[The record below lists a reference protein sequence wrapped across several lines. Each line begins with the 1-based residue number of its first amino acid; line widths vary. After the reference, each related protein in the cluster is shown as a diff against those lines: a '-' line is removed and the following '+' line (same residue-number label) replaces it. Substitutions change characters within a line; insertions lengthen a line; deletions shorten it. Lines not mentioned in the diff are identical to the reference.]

1 MRYISSPSPYSS
13 TTTHM
18 DARLYLK
25 SYGWQDGH
33 ALKNGGIK
41 KPILVKHKK
50 DKKGLGSDGNDA
62 DVWWERLFDGQLK
75 TLDVNNSSKGV
86 SFETNAM
93 ETENHLR
100 RSMSP
105 LYKMFVKGEGLAGT
119 VGKTDNAHLKS
130 SKIDSEKA
138 IEQTEIIMKKAKKEA
153 KAHKAK
159 SKSRKSKDEK
169 TDKADKK
176 KLKDSKKEKKHKK
189 DKKEKKHEKEVKES
203 SEEKK
208 HKKEKSSSKAKKEL
222 DKKSKLELKSKKRSS
237 DKSDEKEKTK
247 KRKKDK

>member
-1 MRYISSPSPYSS
+1 
-13 TTTHM
+13 M

-153 KAHKAK
+153 KAHKVK
-159 SKSRKSKDEK
+159 SKSTKSRDEK
-169 TDKADKK
+169 TDTADKIM
-176 KLKDSKKEKKHKK
+176 LKDSKKEKKDKK
-189 DKKEKKHEKEVKES
+189 DKKNKKDKKES

-208 HKKEKSSSKAKKEL
+208 HKKEESSSKTKKEL
-222 DKKSKLELKSKKRSS
+222 DKKLKLELKSKKRSR
-237 DKSDEKEKTK
+237 DKSDDKEKKK
-247 KRKKDK
+247 KRKMDN

>member
-1 MRYISSPSPYSS
+1 
-13 TTTHM
+13 M

-153 KAHKAK
+153 KAHKVK
-159 SKSRKSKDEK
+159 SKSTKSRDEK
-169 TDKADKK
+169 TDKADKIM
-176 KLKDSKKEKKHKK
+176 LKDSKKEKKDKK
-189 DKKEKKHEKEVKES
+189 DKKNKKDKKES

-208 HKKEKSSSKAKKEL
+208 HKKEESSSKTKKEL
-222 DKKSKLELKSKKRSS
+222 DKKLKLELKSKKRSR
-237 DKSDEKEKTK
+237 DKSDDKEKKK
-247 KRKKDK
+247 KRKMDN

>member
-1 MRYISSPSPYSS
+1 
-13 TTTHM
+13 M

-75 TLDVNNSSKGV
+75 TLDVNNSTKGV
-86 SFETNAM
+86 SFETNTM

-153 KAHKAK
+153 KVHKDK
-159 SKSRKSKDEK
+159 SKSTKSKDEK

-176 KLKDSKKEKKHKK
+176 KLKDSKKEKKDKK
-189 DKKEKKHEKEVKES
+189 DKKEKKEVKES
-203 SEEKK
+203 PAEKK

-222 DKKSKLELKSKKRSS
+222 DKKSKLELKSKKRSR

>member
-1 MRYISSPSPYSS
+1 
-13 TTTHM
+13 M

-119 VGKTDNAHLKS
+119 VGKTDNAHLES
-130 SKIDSEKA
+130 SNIDSERA

-153 KAHKAK
+153 KAHKVK
-159 SKSRKSKDEK
+159 SKSTKSRDEK
-169 TDKADKK
+169 TDKADKIM
-176 KLKDSKKEKKHKK
+176 LKDSKKEKKDKK
-189 DKKEKKHEKEVKES
+189 DKKNKKDKKES

-208 HKKEKSSSKAKKEL
+208 HKKEESSSKTKKEL
-222 DKKSKLELKSKKRSS
+222 DKKLKLELKSKKRSR
-237 DKSDEKEKTK
+237 DKSDDKEKKK
-247 KRKKDK
+247 KRKMDN

>member
-1 MRYISSPSPYSS
+1 
-13 TTTHM
+13 M

-130 SKIDSEKA
+130 SKIDSGKA

-153 KAHKAK
+153 KAHKDK
-159 SKSRKSKDEK
+159 SKSTKSKDEK
-169 TDKADKK
+169 TDADKK

-189 DKKEKKHEKEVKES
+189 DKKEKRDEKEVKES